1 MKVSFKNEVLKLV
14 GEGKTYVEVGEILG
28 CAKST
33 VSFHCRQNKVVSVHI
48 KDKPDREQI
57 AEFQMI
63 YDSGKS
69 VSQVAKIKGWS
80 KATVLKYVVQRKK
93 ENLTKEELRK
103 NGIQAVITWRK
114 KAKIILV
121 EYKGGKCE
129 KCGYNKCIDALDFHH
144 LDPKEKD
151 FNVGGK
157 SFNLERL
164 KKEVDKCVLVCANCH
179 REIHAKLKNN
189 C

>member
-14 GEGKTYVEVGEILG
+14 GEGKTYAEISEILG

-33 VSFHCRQNKVVSVHI
+33 VSFHCRQNKVVSLNI
-48 KDKPDREQI
+48 KDKPNREVI
-57 AEFQMI
+57 AKFQVI

-69 VSQVAKIKGWS
+69 VSQVAKITGWS
-80 KATVLKYVVQRKK
+80 KSTILKHVTQRKK

-114 KAKIILV
+114 KAKLKLV

-129 KCGYNKCIDALDFHH
+129 KCGYSKYIEVLEFHH
-144 LDPKEKD
+144 LDPKNKD
-151 FNVGGK
+151 FSISGK
-157 SFNLERL
+157 SWSLEKL
-164 KKEVDKCVLVCANCH
+164 KKEVDKCILVCSNCH
-179 REIHAKLKNN
+179 KEIHVENN
-189 C
+189 ILQ